1 MNDLYESYK
10 IFKSYIDYYLLSNI
24 TFTLFFIFFVF
35 KFLISF
41 FKILYSDKS
50 NSNKDILGNI
60 NYKQL
65 IIRIINCLI
74 ISIIGSLII
83 PFFLMGLWK
92 FRINTGI
99 NSNRILFIVL
109 VLWIVKHFYINK
121 GIILEDE

>member
-1 MNDLYESYK
+1 MNGLYEAYK
-10 IFKSYIDYYLLSNI
+10 IFKSDIGYYILSNM
-24 TFTLFFIFFVF
+24 TFALFFMFFIF

-41 FKILYSDKS
+41 FKNLYSNKA
-50 NSNKDILGNI
+50 NSNKNILGNI

-65 IIRIINCLI
+65 IIKIINFLI

-83 PFFLMGLWK
+83 PFFLMGLWE
-92 FRINTGI
+92 FRINAGI

-121 GIILEDE
+121 INE

>member
-1 MNDLYESYK
+1 MV
-10 IFKSYIDYYLLSNI
+10 SNI
-24 TFTLFFIFFVF
+24 TFTLFFIFFIF

-65 IIRIINCLI
+65 II
-74 ISIIGSLII
+74 SIIGSLII
-83 PFFLMGLWK
+83 PFVLRGLWE
-92 FRINTGI
+92 FRINAVI

-121 GIILEDE
+121 IKE

>member
-65 IIRIINCLI
+65 ITRIINCLI

-83 PFFLMGLWK
+83 PFFLMGLWE
-92 FRINTGI
+92 FRINAGI

-121 GIILEDE
+121 IKE

>member
-41 FKILYSDKS
+41 FKNLYSNKS

-65 IIRIINCLI
+65 IIRIIDCLI

-83 PFFLMGLWK
+83 PFVLMGLWE
-92 FRINTGI
+92 FRINAGI

-109 VLWIVKHFYINK
+109 VLLIVKHFYINK
-121 GIILEDE
+121 IKE

>member
-1 MNDLYESYK
+1 MDNLYEAYK

-41 FKILYSDKS
+41 VKILYSNKV
-50 NSNKDILGNI
+50 NSNKDILRNI

-65 IIRIINCLI
+65 IIRVINCLI
-74 ISIIGSLII
+74 ISIIGSLIV
-83 PFFLMGLWK
+83 PFFLMGLWE
-92 FRINTGI
+92 FRINAGV
-99 NSNRILFIVL
+99 NSNRILLIVL

-121 GIILEDE
+121 IKD

>member
-41 FKILYSDKS
+41 FKILYSNKS

-65 IIRIINCLI
+65 IIRIIDCLI

-83 PFFLMGLWK
+83 PFVLMVLWE
-92 FRINTGI
+92 FRINAGI

-109 VLWIVKHFYINK
+109 VLLIVKHFYINK
-121 GIILEDE
+121 IKE

>member
-41 FKILYSDKS
+41 FKILYSNKS

-83 PFFLMGLWK
+83 PFFLMGLWE
-92 FRINTGI
+92 FRINAGI

-121 GIILEDE
+121 IKE

>member
-41 FKILYSDKS
+41 FKILYSNKS

-83 PFFLMGLWK
+83 PFVLMGLWE
-92 FRINTGI
+92 FRINAGI

-121 GIILEDE
+121 IKE

>member
-41 FKILYSDKS
+41 FKILYSNKS

-65 IIRIINCLI
+65 IIRIIDCLI

-83 PFFLMGLWK
+83 PFVLMGLWE
-92 FRINTGI
+92 FRINAGI

-121 GIILEDE
+121 IKE

>member
-1 MNDLYESYK
+1 MNYLYESYK

-50 NSNKDILGNI
+50 NSNKDILENI

-83 PFFLMGLWK
+83 PFFLMGLWE
-92 FRINTGI
+92 FRINAGI

-121 GIILEDE
+121 IKE

>member
-83 PFFLMGLWK
+83 SFFLMGLWK

>member
-1 MNDLYESYK
+1 MDNLYEAYK
-10 IFKSYIDYYLLSNI
+10 LFKSNIGYYSLSNMI
-24 TFTLFFIFFVF
+24 FVLFFIFYIF

-41 FKILYSDKS
+41 VKILYSDKA

-83 PFFLMGLWK
+83 PFFLMGLWE
-92 FRINTGI
+92 FRINAGV

-121 GIILEDE
+121 IKLM

>member
-41 FKILYSDKS
+41 FKILYSNKS

-83 PFFLMGLWK
+83 PFFLMGLWE
-92 FRINTGI
+92 FRINAGI

-109 VLWIVKHFYINK
+109 VLWIVKYFYINK
-121 GIILEDE
+121 IKE

>member
-1 MNDLYESYK
+1 MNDLYEEYK

-50 NSNKDILGNI
+50 NSNKDILENI

-83 PFFLMGLWK
+83 PFFLMGLWE
-92 FRINTGI
+92 FRINAGI

-121 GIILEDE
+121 IKE

>member
-41 FKILYSDKS
+41 FKILYSNKS
-50 NSNKDILGNI
+50 NSNKGILGNI

-83 PFFLMGLWK
+83 PFVLMGLWE
-92 FRINTGI
+92 FRINAGI

-121 GIILEDE
+121 IKE

>member
-1 MNDLYESYK
+1 MDNLYEAYK

-41 FKILYSDKS
+41 VKILYSNKV
-50 NSNKDILGNI
+50 NSNKDILRNI

-65 IIRIINCLI
+65 IIRVINCLI
-74 ISIIGSLII
+74 ISIIGSLIV
-83 PFFLMGLWK
+83 PFLLMGLWE
-92 FRINTGI
+92 FRINAGV
-99 NSNRILFIVL
+99 NSNRILLFVL

-121 GIILEDE
+121 VKD

>member
-50 NSNKDILGNI
+50 NSNKDILENI

-83 PFFLMGLWK
+83 PFFLMGLWE
-92 FRINTGI
+92 FRINAGI

-121 GIILEDE
+121 IKE

>member
-10 IFKSYIDYYLLSNI
+10 IFKSYIDYYLLFNI

-41 FKILYSDKS
+41 FKILYYNKS

-83 PFFLMGLWK
+83 PFFLMGLWE
-92 FRINTGI
+92 FRINAGI

-109 VLWIVKHFYINK
+109 VLWIVKYFYINK
-121 GIILEDE
+121 IKE

>member
-1 MNDLYESYK
+1 MDNLYEAYK

-41 FKILYSDKS
+41 VKILYSDKV
-50 NSNKDILGNI
+50 NSNKDILRNI

-65 IIRIINCLI
+65 IIRVINCLI
-74 ISIIGSLII
+74 ISIIGSLIV
-83 PFFLMGLWK
+83 PFFLMGLWE
-92 FRINTGI
+92 FRINAGV

-121 GIILEDE
+121 INLM

>member
-1 MNDLYESYK
+1 M
-10 IFKSYIDYYLLSNI
+10 LSNI

-41 FKILYSDKS
+41 FKILYSNKS

-83 PFFLMGLWK
+83 PFFLMGLWE
-92 FRINTGI
+92 FRINAGI

-121 GIILEDE
+121 IKE